1 MKRNKTWLRFRH
13 RVVVTL
19 LRYTLGP
26 YARWKYGIRIEKFSR
41 QGSRPYLIL
50 LNHQT
55 AFDQFFVGITFNR
68 PVYYVASEDL
78 FSMGW
83 VSELIRYLVAPIP
96 IKKQTTD
103 LQAVKSCIRVA
114 REGGTVCIAP
124 EGNRTFHGR
133 NVYMKPGIAS
143 LAKKLGLPIAFFRIE
158 GGYGVQPRWS
168 DVVRRGNM
176 RSYVSRVLEPE
187 EYAGMTNEQ
196 LAARIEKELCVD
208 EARVTGEYRHKNNA
222 EFLERAMYV
231 CPWCGLSTFES
242 GGDRISCKKCGRQVR
257 HLPTKELEGVDCE
270 FPHRFVADWYE
281 WQNAYINEADLLSM
295 TEAPVY
301 EETVR
306 LSAVLACKKKDVLS
320 KEARLCLYGDRITV
334 DGREFPFSRLGA
346 VTVLGKNKLNIYNGN
361 EILQLK
367 GSKRFNALKYV
378 NFYHRYKNMTTG
390 DPYGQFL
397 GL

>member
-1 MKRNKTWLRFRH
+1 MKTDKKWIKFRH
-13 RVVVTL
+13 KVVVTL

-26 YARWKYGIRIEKFSR
+26 YARWKYGITIEKFKQ

-55 AFDQFFVGITFNR
+55 AFDQFFVGITFDR

-83 VSELIRYLVAPIP
+83 ISSAIRYLVAPIP

-103 LQAVKSCIRVA
+103 LQAVKNCIKIA
-114 REGGTVCIAP
+114 REGGTICIAP
-124 EGNRTFHGR
+124 EGNRTFHGK

-143 LAKKLGLPIAFFRIE
+143 LAKKLKLPIAFFRIE

-168 DVVRRGNM
+168 DVVRKGKM
-176 RSYVSRVLEPE
+176 RSFVSRVMEPE
-187 EYAGMTNEQ
+187 EYENLTSQQ
-196 LAARIEKELCVD
+196 LSEIIEKELCVD
-208 EARVTGEYRHKNNA
+208 EARVTGEFRHKNNA

-231 CPWCGLSTFES
+231 CPWCGFSTFES
-242 GGDRISCKKCGRQVR
+242 HGDIISCKTCSRQIR
-257 HLPTKELEGVDCE
+257 HLPTKELEGVNCD
-270 FPHRFVADWYE
+270 FPHRFVAGWYE
-281 WQNAYINEADLLSM
+281 WQNDYINSTDLLSM
-295 TEAPVY
+295 TQTPVY
-301 EETVR
+301 EEVVR
-306 LSAVLACKKKDVLS
+306 VSRVHAYKNKELLK
-320 KEARLCLYGDRITV
+320 KEAKICLFGDRITV
-334 DGREFPFSRLGA
+334 DEQVFPFEQIHA
-346 VTVLGKNKLNIYNGN
+346 VTVLGKNKLNIYYEK

-367 GSKRFNALKYV
+367 GSQRFNALKYV

-390 DPYGQFL
+390 DQNGKFL